1 MEYVPINSTP
11 IDKKQAYLTNTLVLA
26 YLGDAVQSLYVRN
39 KLCITDRHK
48 SGELHSLAV
57 KEVSANAQSATVE
70 KILPLLNEEELA
82 VYQRAKN
89 SKPRSMAKNA
99 SPEAYHK
106 ATGFEAVL
114 GYLYLSGQTERL
126 DLLLNHKEG

>member
-11 IDKKQAYLTNTLVLA
+11 IDKKQAFLTNTLVLA

-48 SGELHSLAV
+48 SGELHTLAV
-57 KEVSANAQSATVE
+57 KEVSAKAQSEIVE
-70 KILPLLNEEELA
+70 KLLPLFNEDELA
-82 VYQRAKN
+82 VYNRAKN
-89 SKPRSMAKNA
+89 SKPHSIAKNA
-99 SPEAYHK
+99 PPDAYHR

-114 GYLYLSGQTERL
+114 GYLYLSGQTDRL
-126 DLLLNHKEG
+126 DFLLNHKEG